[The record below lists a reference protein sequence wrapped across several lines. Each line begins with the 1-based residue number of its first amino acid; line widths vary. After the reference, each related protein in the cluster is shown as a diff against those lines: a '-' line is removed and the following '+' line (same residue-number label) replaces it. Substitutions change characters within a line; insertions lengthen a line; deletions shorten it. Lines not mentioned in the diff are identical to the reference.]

1 MKTALQIVVLAE
13 NTAEG
18 RGIRGEHGLAFLV
31 ARDGK
36 RLLFDTGQG
45 LVLADN
51 AKVLNLDLTNLDAI
65 VLSHGHY
72 DHTGGLT
79 QVMRLQNSLQQPVG
93 TEPDPPDPWKPRV
106 IRAGGTTSVSSA
118 WVLHEPQVLSQ
129 TVRPLPVHAHPGA
142 VAPKY
147 RAKASGIYAIGMP
160 DACLRAARGPAARLT
175 LSTDAVAVAPG
186 IRLTGVIPRIHD
198 DERSQE
204 HFCLDAEGLQ
214 NDPVADDQALLVET
228 GTGIVVLL
236 GCAHAG
242 VINTLDHIRDL
253 TDGAPMRAVVGG
265 MHLRSA
271 TPERLAW
278 TIRELRRFDIAAL
291 YPMHCTGF
299 AATAALWQA
308 LPGRVQSAGAGA
320 ILTFD

>member
-13 NTAEG
+13 NTAAG

-31 ARDGK
+31 ERDGQH
-36 RLLFDTGQG
+36 LLFDTGQG

-51 AKVLNLDLTNLDAI
+51 AKVLNLDLTCLDAI

-72 DHTGGLT
+72 DHTGGL
-79 QVMRLQNSLQQPVG
+79 
-93 TEPDPPDPWKPRV
+93 
-106 IRAGGTTSVSSA
+106 A
-118 WVLHEPQVLSQ
+118 QVLECAS
-129 TVRPLPVHAHPGA
+129 RPLPVHAHPGA

-160 DACLRAARGPAARLT
+160 EACLRAARGSAARLM
-175 LSTDAVAVAPG
+175 LSTDAVAILPG
-186 IRLTGVIPRIHD
+186 VRMTGEIPRIHD
-198 DERSQE
+198 EERSQE
-204 HFCLDAEGLQ
+204 HFCLDAEGRQ
-214 NDPVADDQALLVET
+214 DDPVADDQALIVET
-228 GTGIVVLL
+228 ATGIVVLL

-242 VINTLDHIRDL
+242 VINTLDHIRGL
-253 TDGAPMRAVVGG
+253 TGGAPIRAVVGG

>member
-1 MKTALQIVVLAE
+1 MKAALQIVVLAE

-18 RGIRGEHGLAFLV
+18 RGIRGGHGLAFLV
-31 ARDGK
+31 ERDGK

-51 AKVLNLDLTNLDAI
+51 AKVLNRDLTNLDAI

-72 DHTGGLT
+72 DHTGGL
-79 QVMRLQNSLQQPVG
+79 
-93 TEPDPPDPWKPRV
+93 
-106 IRAGGTTSVSSA
+106 A
-118 WVLHEPQVLSQ
+118 QVLAQ
-129 TVRPLPVHAHPGA
+129 TVRLLPVHAHPGA

-147 RAKASGIYAIGMP
+147 HAKASGVTAIGMP
-160 DACLRAARGPAARLT
+160 EACLRAARGSAARLM
-175 LSTDAVAVAPG
+175 LSTDAVAILPG
-186 IRLTGVIPRIHD
+186 VRMTCEIPRIHD
-198 DERSQE
+198 EERSQE
-204 HFCLDAEGLQ
+204 HFCLDAEGRQ
-214 NDPVADDQALLVET
+214 DDPIADDQALIVET

-242 VINTLDHIRDL
+242 LINTLDHIRDL
-253 TDGAPMRAVVGG
+253 TAGTPIRAVVGG

-271 TPERLAW
+271 TPGWLEW
-278 TIRELRRFDIAAL
+278 TIRELRRFDIGTL

-308 LPGRVQSAGAGA
+308 LPGRVQSAGAGTT
-320 ILTFD
+320 LTFD

>member
-18 RGIRGEHGLAFLV
+18 RGIQGEHGLAFLV
-31 ARDGK
+31 GRDGQ

-45 LVLADN
+45 LVLAAN
-51 AKVLNLDLTNLDAI
+51 AKVLNLDLNLLDGL

-72 DHTGGLT
+72 DHTGGL
-79 QVMRLQNSLQQPVG
+79 
-93 TEPDPPDPWKPRV
+93 
-106 IRAGGTTSVSSA
+106 A
-118 WVLHEPQVLSQ
+118 QVLARVS
-129 TVRPLPVHAHPGA
+129 RPLPVHAHPGA

-147 RAKASGIYAIGMP
+147 RAKASGVHAIGMP
-160 DACLRAARGPAARLT
+160 ESCLRAVRGPAARLM
-175 LSTDAVAVAPG
+175 LSTEAVAVAPG
-186 IRLTGVIPRIHD
+186 IRMTGEIPRIHGE
-198 DERSQE
+198 ERSQE
-204 HFCLDAEGLQ
+204 HFCLDAEGRQ
-214 NDPVADDQALLVET
+214 DDPVADDQALIVET
-228 GTGIVVLL
+228 GAGIVVLL

-253 TDGAPMRAVVGG
+253 TDGAPIRAVVGG

-308 LPGRVQSAGAGA
+308 LPGRVQSADAGA